1 MNAHPLRPEAAH
13 AATVYIRPVVL
24 TIKQSQAYAQLGRTK
39 LFELIKCGVLDG
51 RRNGTKTV
59 ITVAS
64 LDAYL
69 AALPNARDAKVEEA
83 RRHG

>member
-1 MNAHPLRPEAAH
+1 MGAHLIRPDAAQ

-24 TIKQSQAYAQLGRTK
+24 TIKQSQNYAQLGRTK

-69 AALPNARDAKVEEA
+69 AALPNACDARAEES